1 MCRLLN
7 LILAWPHLWS
17 YISRA
22 LASSRPSFHFPKL
35 HELFHWSGPSLL
47 GNTMVTVL
55 PRADLVYRNKH
66 IRTKHKHTVL
76 LALKFP
82 TRVGWLTYPPWP
94 RGLTS
99 QSWAVIKAD
108 TGRTLLS
115 NTRYP
120 LQEQP
125 QVLQNTVYRKE
136 LQNQKRLFGQQIH
149 CGFFWAWSLKL
160 GLKLFTADSKM
171 IIFPLDVKLKLQK
184 LCGAGVENWSW
195 WPDKGLGQPLR

>member
-1 MCRLLN
+1 MNIRSLYVLN

-55 PRADLVYRNKH
+55 ARADLVYRNKH

-82 TRVGWLTYPPWP
+82 TRVGRLTYPPWP

-99 QSWAVIKAD
+99 QSWAVIKAEAQVELYYQTLD
-108 TGRTLLS
+108 TLYRNSHRSFKIQYTGKS
-115 NTRYP
+115 CKIKNGFSGSRY
-120 LQEQP
+120 
-125 QVLQNTVYRKE
+125 VLAS
-136 LQNQKRLFGQQIH
+136 FGP
-149 CGFFWAWSLKL
+149 GAWS
-160 GLKLFTADSKM
+160 
-171 IIFPLDVKLKLQK
+171 
-184 LCGAGVENWSW
+184 
-195 WPDKGLGQPLR
+195 